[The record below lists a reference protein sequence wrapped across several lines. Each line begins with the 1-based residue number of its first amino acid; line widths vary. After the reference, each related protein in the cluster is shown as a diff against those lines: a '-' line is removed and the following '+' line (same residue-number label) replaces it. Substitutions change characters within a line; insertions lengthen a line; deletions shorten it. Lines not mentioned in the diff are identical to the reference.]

1 MAQKSERI
9 AEEEAKCKHMADLA
23 EQDLKEAMPALQE
36 AMLALEALNK
46 KDIGEIK
53 SYGRPPA
60 LVEKVMDAVMILKG
74 SEPTWAESKRQLGE
88 HPSLL

>member
-23 EQDLKEAMPALQE
+23 EQDLNEAMPALQE

-88 HPSLL
+88 RSLHL